1 MKGAFGC
8 VPDPTFLLIHYPD
21 TRKSPTVGDGGVDGM
36 IPIGKTQLFL
46 ICSFLPHPGLN
57 SWAFPLACKSAK
69 TTSPVTAD
77 QCQTPGDIR
86 SFHFV
91 PLDRGWWKVRGSWC
105 LKILNQSISLT
116 GQCSFFIL
124 SASSISAG
132 SATPP
137 PVPSLT
143 TLFHGFLADA
153 HYRPA
158 GLALLLPCC
167 TQRDRGSGRWIRC
180 RSWDTVML
188 LCSEGLCSFN
198 CSVEVL
204 LWAFTP
210 TVIVHFSIIQRIGHY
225 F

>member
-1 MKGAFGC
+1 MKGAFRC
-8 VPDPTFLLIHYPD
+8 VPDPTFLVILYPD

-36 IPIGKTQLFL
+36 TPTEKTQLLL

-91 PLDRGWWKVRGSWC
+91 PVDRGWWKVRGSWC

-137 PVPSLT
+137 PQCLLSVRFFAVFWLMLT
-143 TLFHGFLADA
+143 IDQQGWRCCFPVAREGTEAQGGGSDVGAGIQWCCCAQKGCALSTALWRSSYERLHQQLLFISRL
-153 HYRPA
+153 YK
-158 GLALLLPCC
+158 
-167 TQRDRGSGRWIRC
+167 
-180 RSWDTVML
+180 
-188 LCSEGLCSFN
+188 E
-198 CSVEVL
+198 
-204 LWAFTP
+204 
-210 TVIVHFSIIQRIGHY
+210 
-225 F
+225 